1 MMLEV
6 SPKPLDLKISSAR
19 AEPQVFPLSLVTE
32 SYRRQY
38 LRCSKKVLSDISV
51 KSLNPYLLFVFNFF

>member
-19 AEPQVFPLSLVTE
+19 AEPHVFPLSLVTE

-38 LRCSKKVLSDISV
+38 LRCSKKVLRDIPE
-51 KSLNPYLLFVFNFF
+51 KSLKIL